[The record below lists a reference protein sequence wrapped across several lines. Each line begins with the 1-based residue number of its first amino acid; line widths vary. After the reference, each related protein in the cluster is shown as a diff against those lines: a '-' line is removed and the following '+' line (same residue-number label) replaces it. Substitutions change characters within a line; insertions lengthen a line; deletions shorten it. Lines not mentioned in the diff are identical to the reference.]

1 MNSKYKTIKYK
12 KNKPSDI
19 EDLVSIEEPLEMVV
33 RYKKENEWI
42 DNSISITMRTPKN
55 DEDLI
60 VGLLFCEGIIQ
71 KISEIEKVES
81 LGDKVGKFDLQ
92 NKIRVTLNNGENLD
106 IKHLRRNFLTNSSCG
121 VCGKTSMDSLEF
133 ICKTKIN
140 KDVPKIKNSLIT
152 KIPDLLRQSQSE
164 FSKTGGIHASALF
177 NKEGKPLVI
186 KEDVG
191 RHNALDKVI
200 GHSLKNSIFDTK
212 NQFIACSG
220 RLSFELVQ
228 KISEIQK
235 VELLGDKVGKF
246 DLQNKIRVTLNSG
259 ENLDIKHLRRNFLTN
274 SSCGVCG
281 KTSMDSLEIICKTK
295 INKDVPK
302 IENSLITEIPEL
314 LRQSQS
320 EFSKTGGIHA
330 SALFNKEGKALIIKE
345 DVGRHNALD
354 KVIGHCLKNSI
365 FDTKNQFIAC
375 SGRLSFELV
384 QKTLM
389 ANIGLLMGVGAPT
402 SLAIDL
408 AKRFD
413 MTLIGFVK
421 SDSFNIYCGESRILK

>member
-1 MNSKYKTIKYK
+1 MNSEYQISKYKENQLKIKK
-12 KNKPSDI
+12 
-19 EDLVSIEEPLEMVV
+19 DLVSIEEPLEMII
-33 RYKKENEWI
+33 RYQKNNNWI

-60 VGLLFCEGIIQ
+60 IGLLFNEGIIN
-71 KISEIEKVES
+71 KTSEIKKVEL
-81 LGDKVGKFDLQ
+81 LGHKTGKFKLQ
-92 NKIRVTLNNGENLD
+92 NKICVTLNNGENLD

-121 VCGKTSMDSLEF
+121 VCGKASLDSLEI

-212 NQFIACSG
+212 NQF
-220 RLSFELVQ
+220 V
-228 KISEIQK
+228 
-235 VELLGDKVGKF
+235 
-246 DLQNKIRVTLNSG
+246 
-259 ENLDIKHLRRNFLTN
+259 
-274 SSCGVCG
+274 
-281 KTSMDSLEIICKTK
+281 
-295 INKDVPK
+295 
-302 IENSLITEIPEL
+302 
-314 LRQSQS
+314 
-320 EFSKTGGIHA
+320 
-330 SALFNKEGKALIIKE
+330 
-345 DVGRHNALD
+345 
-354 KVIGHCLKNSI
+354 
-365 FDTKNQFIAC
+365 AC

-421 SDSFNIYCGESRILK
+421 SDSFNIYCGQNRILK